1 MCLYFINKMSK
12 KSYVTMQR
20 NKKFYKVYLADV
32 IRVHSILKKSVP
44 LVPVFEEMMS
54 PKLMEK
60 DTIVEEESF

>member
-1 MCLYFINKMSK
+1 
-12 KSYVTMQR
+12 MQR